1 MTKALRVLIVEA
13 DACPLIE
20 QLRRGGYE
28 PSYAC
33 VDSLEAMG
41 TALDRE
47 NWDIVL
53 SDNSLPSLS
62 ASEVLE
68 LIRSRGLDL
77 PVIVVSE
84 VIGEEEAVAMLKAG
98 AHDVLRKDNL
108 SRLVPAIER
117 ALREVRARAEHGHID
132 EALRESEE
140 RFRLMADSAPVLLW
154 MAGTDTLC
162 TFFNKPW
169 LDFTGRTL
177 EQEAGNGWTEGLH
190 PDDFQRCLDTYL
202 SAFEARRNFTM
213 EYRLRRRDGEH
224 RWVLDTGVPRF
235 SAAGEFAGYIGSCVD
250 ITERKHAEE
259 RLADARLSSLVRNA
273 SDIITVVDAEGIVV
287 YQSPAVNRV
296 LGYDPEELVGRSAF
310 DFVHAEDSTRLRE
323 TYSQILSSSEQGQL
337 VEYRYRHRDGSWRHI
352 ETTVT
357 NLLDDPTIRGVVA
370 NSRDI
375 TERKR
380 LVEQLEHRAFH
391 DPLTELPNRALFMD
405 RLDHALARAGQRN
418 ELVAVLFLDLDG
430 FKAVNDSFGHE
441 AGDHVLIAVAKR
453 LRACLRGEGTSERPS
468 GIVSRLGGDEF
479 TILLEGLMGVEDAA
493 AVAWRVM
500 EALRAPLVVQSTEIR
515 LSTSIGIAL
524 GTPSWGEPA
533 ELLREADRAM
543 YKAKNSGK
551 ALYEIADRL
560 PFA

>member
-1 MTKALRVLIVEA
+1 MTK
-13 DACPLIE
+13 
-20 QLRRGGYE
+20 
-28 PSYAC
+28 
-33 VDSLEAMG
+33 
-41 TALDRE
+41 
-47 NWDIVL
+47 
-53 SDNSLPSLS
+53 
-62 ASEVLE
+62 
-68 LIRSRGLDL
+68 
-77 PVIVVSE
+77 
-84 VIGEEEAVAMLKAG
+84 
-98 AHDVLRKDNL
+98 
-108 SRLVPAIER
+108 
-117 ALREVRARAEHGHID
+117 
-132 EALRESEE
+132 ALRESEE

-177 EQEAGNGWTEGLH
+177 EQEVGNGWTEGLH
-190 PDDFQRCLDTYL
+190 PDDFQRCLDMYL

-213 EYRLRRRDGEH
+213 EYRLRRRDGEY
-224 RWVLDTGVPRF
+224 RWVLGTGVPRF
-235 SAAGEFAGYIGSCVD
+235 SPAGEFAGYIGSCVD

-273 SDIITVVDAEGIVV
+273 LDIITVVDAEGIVV
-287 YQSPAVNRV
+287 YQSPSVSRV
-296 LGYDPEELVGRSAF
+296 LDYNPEELVDRSAF
-310 DFVHAEDSTRLRE
+310 DLVHPQDSARLRE
-323 TYSQILSSSEQGQL
+323 LYSQILSTSERGQL
-337 VEYRYRHRDGSWRHI
+337 VEYRYRHRDGSWRHL

-357 NLLDDPTIRGVVA
+357 NLLDDPTICGVVA

-380 LVEQLEHRAFH
+380 LAEQLEHRAFH

-405 RLDHALARAGQRN
+405 RLEHALARAGRRN

-441 AGDHVLIAVAKR
+441 TGDHVLVAVAKR
-453 LRACLRGEGTSERPS
+453 LGACLRGEGTSERPS

-479 TILLEGLMGVEDAA
+479 TILLEGLMGVEDAT

-500 EALRAPLVVQSTEIR
+500 EALRAPLVVKSTEMR
-515 LSTSIGIAL
+515 LSTSIGISL

-551 ALYEIADRL
+551 ARYEIADRL